1 MRQLV
6 RLAKKMSRLNASDV
20 DAFNEIGPCSNAK
33 HSIGEHLFDG
43 MGSVNSWLQFVGKS
57 ETRFLPKEVSNSAIM
72 CDLLSI
78 LTQQSFVD
86 KALAVF
92 LNCNDVC
99 AERNV

>member
-1 MRQLV
+1 
-6 RLAKKMSRLNASDV
+6 MSRSNASDV
-20 DAFNEIGPCSNAK
+20 NAFNEIRPCWNTDR
-33 HSIGEHLFDG
+33 SIGEHLFDG